1 MEAVVSPDYSRVE
14 AILHTVLDPE
24 VPVLSVMD
32 LGIVR
37 KILIEQ
43 DQVEIQICPTYSGCP
58 ALDVIATDIKLA
70 LVGDSFE
77 KVNVK
82 YVYDEAWTT
91 DMISEE
97 GRRKL
102 KEYGIAAPQYDLEKE
117 NKSIPCPMCESSN
130 TEQIS
135 EFGST
140 ACKALHRCKDC
151 LEPFDYFKCR

>member
-1 MEAVVSPDYSRVE
+1 MDVLLENIEVRQ
-14 AILHTVLDPE
+14 ILETVLDPE

-37 KILIEQ
+37 KIIQEEGR
-43 DQVEIQICPTYSGCP
+43 VEVHICPTYSGCP
-58 ALDVIATDIKLA
+58 ALDVIATDIKSA
-70 LVGDSFE
+70 LIQAEFKNVL
-77 KVNVK
+77 VK

-91 DMISEE
+91 DMISKE
-97 GRRKL
+97 GRKKL
-102 KEYGIAAPQYDLEKE
+102 EEYGIAAPQYDLEKE
-117 NKSIPCPMCESSN
+117 NRSIPCPRCKSEN

-140 ACKALHRCKDC
+140 ACKAFHRCKDC